1 MRFPPNRL
9 LALPAVVL
17 AACLAAGC
25 GADEAEQAVA
35 AARGAAA
42 GDLTGT
48 PPAPPAEPATEPEPS
63 GGAGAQVD
71 DEQVFR
77 AEDGT
82 EIPFT
87 LVVPDGFEMGD
98 EHPVLL
104 ALPPGGQGQAEVDA
118 GLARYWESE
127 ALERGWVVVSPV
139 APEGSLYFQG
149 AERYLPGLLGY
160 VSTIVRPEGGYFHV
174 AGVSNGGLSA
184 FKVATE
190 NPELFRSLLALPGH
204 PPDGESQEGLGRIAA
219 TRVWMLVGSEDEDW
233 RESAEATGERL
244 SELRADVT
252 VTVLEG
258 QGHIL
263 DVDPSEPLRLPRRR
277 SPARRRIAIR
287 ASASIAGRRALVV
300 A

>member
-9 LALPAVVL
+9 LALPAFVL

-25 GADEAEQAVA
+25 GADETEQAVP
-35 AARGAAA
+35 
-42 GDLTGT
+42 
-48 PPAPPAEPATEPEPS
+48 PPAEPPAATSPNAPPASPAEPATEQEPS

-71 DEQVFR
+71 NEQVFS

-87 LVVPDGFEMGD
+87 LVVPEGFEMGD
-98 EHPVLL
+98 ERPVLL

-149 AERYLPGLLGY
+149 AERYLPGLLAH
-160 VSTIVRPEGGYFHV
+160 VATIVRPEGGYYHL
-174 AGVSNGGLSA
+174 AGISNGGLSA

-190 NPELFRSLLALPGH
+190 NAELFRSLIALPGH
-204 PPDGESQEGLGRIAA
+204 APDRESFENLGRIAS
-219 TRVWMLVGSEDEDW
+219 TRAWLLVGSEDESW
-233 RESAEATGERL
+233 RASAEATAEGLRDAGGEP
-244 SELRADVT
+244 T

-263 DVDPSEPLRLPRRR
+263 DVDPAELYDFLE
-277 SPARRRIAIR
+277 
-287 ASASIAGRRALVV
+287 AGRPGGGA
-300 A
+300 

>member
-25 GADEAEQAVA
+25 GADETEQAV
-35 AARGAAA
+35 
-42 GDLTGT
+42 
-48 PPAPPAEPATEPEPS
+48 PPPAEPPAATSPNTAAASPAEPGTEQEPS

-71 DEQVFR
+71 DEQVFS

-87 LVVPDGFEMGD
+87 LVVPEGFEMGD

-118 GLARYWESE
+118 GLARYWEPE

-149 AERYLPGLLGY
+149 AERYLPGLLAH
-160 VSTIVRPEGGYFHV
+160 VATIVRPEGGYFHV

-190 NPELFRSLLALPGH
+190 NAELFRSLIALPGH
-204 PPDGESQEGLGRIAA
+204 APDRESFENLGRIAS
-219 TRVWMLVGSEDEDW
+219 TRAWLLVGSEDESW
-233 RESAEATGERL
+233 RASAEATAEGLRDAGGEP
-244 SELRADVT
+244 T

-263 DVDPSEPLRLPRRR
+263 DVDPAELYDFLE
-277 SPARRRIAIR
+277 
-287 ASASIAGRRALVV
+287 AGRPGGGA
-300 A
+300 